1 MAYPNAGANHAC
13 YIKGLFE
20 LFTYTTRAMLA
31 SPLADGARQYI
42 YHLWLKNNRALSSF
56 GKQNMEMNACIF
68 LFCQRRIAL
77 PFDSTVT

>member
-1 MAYPNAGANHAC
+1 
-13 YIKGLFE
+13 
-20 LFTYTTRAMLA
+20 ML
-31 SPLADGARQYI
+31 SSSLADGARQYI

-56 GKQNMEMNACIF
+56 GKQNMEINACIF